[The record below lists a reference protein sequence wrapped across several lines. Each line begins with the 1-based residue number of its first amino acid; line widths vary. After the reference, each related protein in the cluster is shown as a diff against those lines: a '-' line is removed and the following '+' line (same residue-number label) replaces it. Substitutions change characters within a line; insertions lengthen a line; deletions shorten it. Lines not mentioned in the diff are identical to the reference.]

1 MRNRQLLDDLEEGD
15 IIEMDLGQMKVK
27 GNYLGLW
34 RMDCGVWA
42 IAVKRSSG
50 RDELVSVKDIESIK
64 RVR

>member
-27 GNYLGLW
+27 GNYLCLH
-34 RMDCGVWA
+34 RMECGKWS
-42 IAVKRSSG
+42 ICIKRSSG
-50 RDELVSVKDIESIK
+50 KDELVLAEDIQSIK